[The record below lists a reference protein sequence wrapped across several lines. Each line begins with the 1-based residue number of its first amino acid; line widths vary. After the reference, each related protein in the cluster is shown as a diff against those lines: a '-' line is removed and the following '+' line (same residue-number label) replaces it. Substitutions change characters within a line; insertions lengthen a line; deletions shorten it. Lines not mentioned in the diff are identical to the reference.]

1 MAVKLKFKYFL
12 IISLVLI
19 ISNPVSGQR
28 WKLRRY
34 EIGGGV
40 GATQIFGDIGGTI
53 DEKNWLGLKDIK
65 IDETR
70 LAFPIYIRYRLD
82 PVYALKLNGVL
93 AFGNGTDEG
102 SRNDRGR
109 SYRTILGEFSI
120 QGEYYF
126 LAEERRYKSAA
137 MFNRR
142 GMINNYMSFGAYG
155 FAGIGG
161 VYSHPTVNIPDPL
174 PYDQVKQNNFGVVI
188 PLGVGLKY
196 IIDDHWLMNAELGY
210 RISLTDYIDGYK
222 QTQDSKFNDVYYF
235 LNINVGYRLE
245 TTRRGLPT
253 FLDKEFWAAKP
264 KRRLKTATKKP
275 RSKKDA
281 LE

>member
-1 MAVKLKFKYFL
+1 M
-12 IISLVLI
+12 
-19 ISNPVSGQR
+19 GQR

-34 EIGGGV
+34 EVGGGI
-40 GATQIFGDIGGTI
+40 GMTQVFGDIGGTV
-53 DEKNWLGLKDIK
+53 DMNNWFGLKDIK

-70 LAFPIYIRYRLD
+70 MAFPLYIRYRLD

-93 AFGNGTDEG
+93 AFGNGSDLN

-109 SYRTILGEFSI
+109 SYKTLISELSL

-142 GMINNYMSFGAYG
+142 GMLNNYMSFGAYG

-161 VYSHPTVNIPDPL
+161 VYSHASVNIPDPL
-174 PYDQVKQNNFGVVI
+174 TYDQIKRNNFGAVI
-188 PLGVGLKY
+188 PFGIGLKY
-196 IIDDHWLMNAELGY
+196 IIDDRWLISAELGY
-210 RISLTDYIDGYK
+210 RISFTDYIEGYK
-222 QTQDSKFNDVYYF
+222 QIQDSKHNDVYYF
-235 LNINVGYRLE
+235 LDVFVGYRLE
-245 TTRRGLPT
+245 TSRKGLPT
-253 FLDKEFWAAKP
+253 FLDREYWSAKK
-264 KRRLKTATKKP
+264 KRSTTNKRKP
-275 RSKKDA
+275 RSKRQA